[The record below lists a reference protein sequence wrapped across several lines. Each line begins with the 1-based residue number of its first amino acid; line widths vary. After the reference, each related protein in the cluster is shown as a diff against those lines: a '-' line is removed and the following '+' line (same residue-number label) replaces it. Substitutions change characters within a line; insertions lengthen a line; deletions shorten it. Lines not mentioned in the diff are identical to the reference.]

1 MGTAAFVER
10 YMPASANGTSRD
22 LPGDTA
28 TTSCRVICTASAMLA
43 ADMAMRLRETLEAPS
58 SFASGI
64 R

>member
-10 YMPASANGTSRD
+10 DMPASANSHFSRSS
-22 LPGDTA
+22 PHHGDDV
-28 TTSCRVICTASAMLA
+28 CRVILTASAMLA
-43 ADMAMRLRETLEAPS
+43 ADMAMRLRETLEAPG